1 MREILSKYLPKD
13 VVALAESIIKENN
26 IHLTI
31 TPNRKSKAGD
41 YRSPH
46 NGKGHRISVNASLN
60 KYAFTITFFHEYA
73 HLLVWENY
81 KNKVLPHGDEWKSV
95 FSRMLKNL
103 LKNKVFPPKLAAAV
117 EHYSINPK
125 ASSYSDIY
133 LSQELKKFDKKSL
146 FLKTLLDIESGE
158 MFKLEDGRI
167 FVRGN
172 MKRTRIWCKEQKTN
186 SVYAFNPNVEVIPI
200 S

>member
-1 MREILSKYLPKD
+1 MREILLKYLPKD
-13 VVALAESIIKENN
+13 VVPLAESIIKENK
-26 IHLTI
+26 IHLSI

-46 NGKGHRISVNASLN
+46 NGKGHRISINGSLN

-73 HLLVWENY
+73 HLLVWETY

-103 LKNKVFPPKLAAAV
+103 LKNKVFPPKLAIALENYA
-117 EHYSINPK
+117 INPK

-133 LSQELKKFDKKSL
+133 LSRELKAFDKKSM
-146 FLKTLLDIESGE
+146 FLKSLLEIETGNL
-158 MFKLEDGRI
+158 FKLEDGRT
-167 FVRGN
+167 FVKGN
-172 MKRTRIWCKEQKTN
+172 MKRTRIWCKEQNTN
-186 SVYAFNPNVEVIPI
+186 SVYAFNPNVEVIEL
-200 S
+200 